1 MLLTQT
7 STIMQRIKNAMTT
20 KKQGFSLIELSIVF
34 ALIGLILAGVMATYF
49 TVSSRTKLS
58 ATRSLLLN
66 VKTSI
71 DNFQLDTGILPAS
84 LTDLLERPSNDKISK
99 KWRGPYLNKEAI
111 DGYSNELMYRPTK
124 GGKHQYELYSWG
136 PNGEGA
142 PEEEWIDAWNL

>member
-1 MLLTQT
+1 MVLNQV
-7 STIMQRIKNAMTT
+7 SMSMERVKSFMTT

-58 ATRSLLLN
+58 ASRSLLLN

-71 DNFQLDTGILPAS
+71 DNFQLDTGALPAS
-84 LTDLLERPSNDKISK
+84 LNDLLERPSNEKISK

-111 DGYSNELMYRPTK
+111 DGYNNELVYRPTK